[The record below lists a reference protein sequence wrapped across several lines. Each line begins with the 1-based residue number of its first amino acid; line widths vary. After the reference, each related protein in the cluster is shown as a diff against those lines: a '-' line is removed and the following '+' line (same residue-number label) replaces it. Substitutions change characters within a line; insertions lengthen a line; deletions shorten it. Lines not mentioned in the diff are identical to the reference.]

1 MLGVDADQP
10 RNPNTV
16 LELGARA
23 TMCRHGALCAVF
35 AGTWLAPMRTWRNSM
50 TWFFFAVIVVASF
63 ALLKV
68 RRRRKAQQSDSSYF
82 DSKAA

>member
-1 MLGVDADQP
+1 M
-10 RNPNTV
+10 TV
-16 LELGARA
+16 LAGAPGRPCAA
-23 TMCRHGALCAVF
+23 TGRCVLFF
-35 AGTWLAPMRTWRNSM
+35 AGTRLAPMRTWRNSM
-50 TWFFFAVIVVASF
+50 TWVLFAVIVVAGF

>member
-1 MLGVDADQP
+1 
-10 RNPNTV
+10 
-16 LELGARA
+16 
-23 TMCRHGALCAVF
+23 MCRHGALCAVYRRYV
-35 AGTWLAPMRTWRNSM
+35 ACPLRMRTWRNSM
-50 TWFFFAVIVVASF
+50 TWFLFAVIVVAGF

>member
-1 MLGVDADQP
+1 M
-10 RNPNTV
+10 TV
-16 LELGARA
+16 PCRRAGA

-35 AGTWLAPMRTWRNSM
+35 AGTWLALMRTWRNSM
-50 TWFFFAVIVVASF
+50 TWFLFAVIVVAGF